1 MPDGPDSE
9 SATSSPA
16 TDYALA
22 LLSAFVRLGVRH
34 IVLSPGSRSQAL
46 ALVAAELERQ
56 GLVRLHVRIDE
67 RVAAF
72 VALGIG
78 VETGVPALVI
88 TTSGTATANL
98 HPAVLEAHHSGVPMI
113 LLTAD
118 RPAELRG
125 IRSNQTTVQPGMYGD
140 AVRLTIDVPAP
151 VGGEADA
158 AGRLASDARDSA
170 LGTTSADPGPVHLNL
185 AFRDPLSAP
194 VDAAAVA
201 AAALVPQPLG
211 AAPLGPSPLG
221 PAPLAPSPLGPA
233 PLASSRKEEGSSKAG
248 CSGQNDRFSGNSP
261 VLEPTPFGREA
272 ITLEPGPRTVVIAGH
287 GAGPAAEEL
296 ARGCGW
302 PLIAEVSSG
311 SHFGPNLVVAYRELL
326 AIPEF
331 ADSIERAV
339 VFGHP
344 TLSREVPALLTS
356 PGVETVV
363 VAPTGAEAYN
373 PGRRARVVAAVSAV
387 DAATTDAATDLTRA
401 EASAAGPGPTDPAP
415 TDAVPANAA
424 PTNAATNAAATAP
437 ATDAATS
444 VNATEA
450 RRWLRS
456 WVMASRRLLDEQAST
471 AAEHAAPDVRAGRS
485 HEPADRLA
493 FAKAELA
500 AVRAPLTRRSIA
512 EAVWRFTWPH
522 DRLVVGASRIIR
534 DLDRAAPG
542 KRITVH
548 ANRGLAG
555 IDGTVSTAIGIAL
568 ALGDEAQSERPA
580 GTTRVLLGDLTL
592 LHDVGALAFGIG
604 EEHPALQIVVGN
616 DGGGTI
622 FDSLEVARSAP
633 AEAMDRVM
641 LTPQNV
647 DLETLATAYGWRY
660 VRATTHGELD
670 QALSAPAETPTIIE
684 VPLPRE

>member
-1 MPDGPDSE
+1 
-9 SATSSPA
+9 
-16 TDYALA
+16 
-22 LLSAFVRLGVRH
+22 
-34 IVLSPGSRSQAL
+34 
-46 ALVAAELERQ
+46 
-56 GLVRLHVRIDE
+56 
-67 RVAAF
+67 
-72 VALGIG
+72 
-78 VETGVPALVI
+78 
-88 TTSGTATANL
+88 
-98 HPAVLEAHHSGVPMI
+98 
-113 LLTAD
+113 
-118 RPAELRG
+118 
-125 IRSNQTTVQPGMYGD
+125 
-140 AVRLTIDVPAP
+140 
-151 VGGEADA
+151 
-158 AGRLASDARDSA
+158 
-170 LGTTSADPGPVHLNL
+170 
-185 AFRDPLSAP
+185 
-194 VDAAAVA
+194 
-201 AAALVPQPLG
+201 
-211 AAPLGPSPLG
+211 
-221 PAPLAPSPLGPA
+221 
-233 PLASSRKEEGSSKAG
+233 
-248 CSGQNDRFSGNSP
+248 
-261 VLEPTPFGREA
+261 
-272 ITLEPGPRTVVIAGH
+272 
-287 GAGPAAEEL
+287 
-296 ARGCGW
+296 
-302 PLIAEVSSG
+302 
-311 SHFGPNLVVAYRELL
+311 
-326 AIPEF
+326 
-331 ADSIERAV
+331 V

-356 PGVETVV
+356 PEVETVV

-387 DAATTDAATDLTRA
+387 DAATTDAATI
-401 EASAAGPGPTDPAP
+401 
-415 TDAVPANAA
+415 
-424 PTNAATNAAATAP
+424 
-437 ATDAATS
+437 DAATS
-444 VNATEA
+444 GAVTEA

-456 WVMASRRLLDEQAST
+456 WVMASRGLLDEQAST
-471 AAEHAAPDVRAGRS
+471 AAEYAAPDVRAGRS